1 VMAVSGGSGG
11 WGMPTM
17 PREASPGWLGAPGPA
32 GEERGKPIKSGDG
45 EPIAKTGE
53 GAAASLPADRRQDG
67 VDNMQGGGRLLYSH
81 I

>member
-1 VMAVSGGSGG
+1 MGNANH
-11 WGMPTM
+11 
-17 PREASPGWLGAPGPA
+17 ASRSFSRVVGCSWTYRG
-32 GEERGKPIKSGDG
+32 RKGKPIKSGDG